1 MCACLLCAC
10 QPTCLCAPF
19 SHVRNSDLMSG
30 GRTSLLYANLVQ
42 AGRAL
47 SAQAVSAY
55 PADRHPNVFFAYAV
69 PTRDGSL
76 PTLARAVR
84 EQALRVADGSAVD
97 ARTLER
103 VKKVR
108 DLGETDGFV
117 LQRLSCWI
125 GQPCGFAQRAEEQQ
139 QYGERAVC
147 VHGSAWVVAWSG
159 GGAAVGG
166 GHASGDA
173 AGHC

>member
-1 MCACLLCAC
+1 
-10 QPTCLCAPF
+10 
-19 SHVRNSDLMSG
+19 MSG

-97 ARTLER
+97 DRALER
-103 VKKVR
+103 VKKV
-108 DLGETDGFV
+108 LLLLVWV
-117 LQRLSCWI
+117 LVVVHRSLFS
-125 GQPCGFAQRAEEQQ
+125 GQPRGVAQCSSE
-139 QYGERAVC
+139 
-147 VHGSAWVVAWSG
+147 
-159 GGAAVGG
+159 
-166 GHASGDA
+166 
-173 AGHC
+173 

>member
-1 MCACLLCAC
+1 
-10 QPTCLCAPF
+10 
-19 SHVRNSDLMSG
+19 MSG

-76 PTLARAVR
+76 PALARAVR

-97 ARTLER
+97 ARALER
-103 VKKVR
+103 VKKVCLCGVGSVPMYR
-108 DLGETDGFV
+108 RCTDGAQGNRVDLLNV
-117 LQRLSCWI
+117 LRSNSSMVSVLCAYTAMRGSWRGVVEELQLVEDMQAGTLKATAQEVFRADNQYI
-125 GQPCGFAQRAEEQQ
+125 G
-139 QYGERAVC
+139 YV
-147 VHGSAWVVAWSG
+147 
-159 GGAAVGG
+159 
-166 GHASGDA
+166 DKL
-173 AGHC
+173 